1 MVYELNLK
9 KAFIKKKNR
18 MERTGNEGHEVAEA
32 RQLGVS
38 AEDED
43 QTEMGRKPTKQLRD
57 YPKEE
62 VVSECE
68 VVCVILKVVPF
79 PPQGG
84 AFLNWFLPS
93 DL

>member
-18 MERTGNEGHEVAEA
+18 TERTGNEGHEVAEA

-43 QTEMGRKPTKQLRD
+43 
-57 YPKEE
+57 
-62 VVSECE
+62 
-68 VVCVILKVVPF
+68 
-79 PPQGG
+79 
-84 AFLNWFLPS
+84 
-93 DL
+93 